1 MQVQIKPWGNSQ
13 GIRFSR
19 EFLRSAGFN
28 PDDTLTA
35 EAVDGKIILS
45 RAFAHRSL
53 RERAAAYGGR
63 LNLSDEVEWAEPEGN
78 EVW

>member
-13 GIRFSR
+13 GIRFTR
-19 EFLRSAGFN
+19 EFLRSAGFS

-35 EAVDGKIILS
+35 EVVDGKIVLS

-53 RERAAAYGGR
+53 KDRAADYGGQ
-63 LNLSDEVEWAEPEGN
+63 LNLSGEIEWASREGS